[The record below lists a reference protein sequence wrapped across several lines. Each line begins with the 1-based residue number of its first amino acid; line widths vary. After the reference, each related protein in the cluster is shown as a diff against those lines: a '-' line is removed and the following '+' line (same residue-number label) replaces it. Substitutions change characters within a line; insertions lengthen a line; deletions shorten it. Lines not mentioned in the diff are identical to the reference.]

1 MRRFFSIALLFVVAF
16 SLIGCQEKA
25 TGVDWGETKFYE
37 SSFLR
42 TYEPVVMSRTLNFS
56 LNEGAADMC
65 DREFAFEV
73 QEKLPTGN
81 MEKANGIVVYKNNEK
96 CADNILRVKGNEGK
110 VVLGIEFTE
119 AVEEG
124 NHHYFLVAKSLNGLD
139 NIQYISLE
147 EGFIAKKRDIMNPA
161 NKWLMLISMALVAI
175 YLLWL
180 ILLRPMLYPHVK
192 FSRVYVTYPDCTD
205 DVAIRVNNC
214 CEVIFTNK
222 PIKQNFLHTMFMV
235 RSLVI
240 VNECWTSPVKLC
252 PAKHPFVRVVTRLSI
267 DHSPLDRPERKETFY
282 VYNDNNQ
289 KIGIHTT

>member
-25 TGVDWGETKFYE
+25 TGVDWGETKFYK
-37 SSFLR
+37 SSFLKN
-42 TYEPVVMSRTLNFS
+42 YKPVKMSRTLNFS
-56 LNEGAADMC
+56 LNEAASDMC

-73 QEKLPTGN
+73 QEKLPTGK
-81 MEKANGIVVYKNNEK
+81 MDKAQGIIVYKNGEK
-96 CADNILRVKGNEGK
+96 CADNILRVKGGEGE
-110 VVLGIEFTE
+110 VELGIEFTE

-147 EGFIAKKRDIMNPA
+147 EGFIAKKRDVMNPA

-192 FSRVYVTYPDCTD
+192 FSKVYVTYPGCTD
-205 DVAIRVNNC
+205 DVAIKVNNC
-214 CEVIFTNK
+214 CSVIFTNK
-222 PIKQNFLHTMFMV
+222 PKKQNFLHTMFMV
-235 RSLVI
+235 RDEVI
-240 VNECWTSPVKLC
+240 ENKCWTSEVKLL
-252 PAKHPFVRVVTRLSI
+252 PAKHPYVRVVTRLSV
-267 DHSPLDRPERKETFY
+267 DASPLDRPERKETFC
-282 VYNDNNQ
+282 VYNDDNQ
-289 KIGIHTT
+289 KIGIHTS